1 MDTDNLIDNNLENA
15 LENIPQSFA
24 TVNMIY
30 VKANINNVNVKMLVD
45 SGAQKS
51 IMPKKI
57 TTLCNLEH
65 LIDKECGGEVSG
77 ICAKKNILG
86 KIHMINLQ
94 LPVEGNNE
102 KKVELAFG
110 FTILDSGITLDDEE
124 INIIFGLDMLVSYGA
139 ILDFKKRKMII
150 DDYEFDFLKQDEID
164 KLF

>member
-1 MDTDNLIDNNLENA
+1 MNN
-15 LENIPQSFA
+15 SF
-24 TVNMIY
+24 TLRIY

-86 KIHMINLQ
+86 NLNKEKFLDIWLSEKAKKNRDLLNSANRSINPCNVCDVKGDLIGKKHSEAWEKIKN
-94 LPVEGNNE
+94 
-102 KKVELAFG
+102 
-110 FTILDSGITLDDEE
+110 
-124 INIIFGLDMLVSYGA
+124 
-139 ILDFKKRKMII
+139 
-150 DDYEFDFLKQDEID
+150 
-164 KLF
+164 

>member
-1 MDTDNLIDNNLENA
+1 
-15 LENIPQSFA
+15 
-24 TVNMIY
+24 
-30 VKANINNVNVKMLVD
+30 
-45 SGAQKS
+45 
-51 IMPKKI
+51 
-57 TTLCNLEH
+57 
-65 LIDKECGGEVSG
+65 
-77 ICAKKNILG
+77 
-86 KIHMINLQ
+86 MINLQ